1 MEREQL
7 VFPTIEEETRTPLV
21 VACGADDRY
30 SMALGVVLQSLL
42 THLRRDTE
50 LYLYILDGGI
60 SENNKKRLSRVVEG
74 KPFIKTHLEWKYPDV
89 TQFQQLKTIGHITAA
104 TYLRL
109 LVPDFVPDRFDKAIY
124 LDCDLLVEADLTEL
138 WEYDISDHALLAAQ
152 DYLIPYVSS
161 VGGMSKY
168 AEWGLDPALP
178 YLNAGVLVFNL
189 RRWRAEL
196 LGQRVFRFLQEHGEH
211 LTFNDQDGLNVV
223 MAGDWGMIEPRWNVA
238 TSILMFDQ
246 WMPSSFRDGIGPL
259 RAELLN
265 GRSIH
270 HFVGSMKP
278 WHLDCQHPAKL
289 RWRQVLAQSRWFE
302 PVETARPRSQPRS
315 QGMPER
321 PMTTVTIFIPTYN
334 RAPLLRTCL
343 ASVLAQ
349 DYSDFQVVVLDNAS
363 SDDTQAVVRSFK
375 DSRVTCLGNEVNI
388 GLVGNWLRALEL
400 NASQYFT
407 ILPDDDVMLPEFIRL
422 SVTALDGHPDAAFC
436 TGLAEYIDAEGNV
449 RDRQVVTDFPE
460 GLIRGMAFLDCVVA
474 GTAWNIH
481 PATVML
487 RAAASA
493 EVGSFAA
500 VHSKH
505 LFDLN
510 LYQETER
517 TQLEPRYA
525 VHSKHQFDLNLY
537 CRLAANFDL
546 FFFQR
551 RLAQV
556 RQHPEQARKLELQA
570 VEGSRQLAMTA
581 ERIEA
586 IGHLMHSERAADG
599 SYRAWLGERLQTLN
613 QVRSDLTCRLV
624 PSLGIGAI
632 EWMQMEAQR
641 IASVIPPENKFI
653 LVNENMW
660 APESV
665 AGRIA
670 LPFLERGGQY
680 WGQPENDQIAIR
692 EVERMRGSGSSF
704 MVFSPPG
711 FWWLDYYA
719 QFHRYLRLEYQCV
732 LDDDRLVVF
741 DLRKP
746 ASGDISHEDS

>member
-1 MEREQL
+1 MESPGTR
-7 VFPTIEEETRTPLV
+7 EETRTPLV

-42 THLRRDTE
+42 THLARETE
-50 LYLYILDGGI
+50 IYLYILDGGI

-74 KPFIKTHLEWKYPDV
+74 NPFIKTHLEWKVPDV
-89 TQFQQLKTIGHITAA
+89 TQFQQLKTSGHITAA

-109 LVPDFVPDRFDKAIY
+109 LVPDFVPEQFDKAIY

-138 WEYDISDHALLAAQ
+138 WEHDISDHALLAAQ
-152 DYLIPYVSS
+152 DHLIPYVSS
-161 VGGMSKY
+161 VGGLVKY
-168 AEWGLDPALP
+168 AVWGLDPALP
-178 YLNAGVLVFNL
+178 YLNAGVLVLNL
-189 RRWRAEL
+189 KRWRAEH

-223 MAGDWGMIEPRWNVA
+223 MARDWGMIEPRWNVA
-238 TSILMFDQ
+238 ASILMFDR
-246 WMPSSFRDGIGPL
+246 WAPSPFKEEIGPI
-259 RAELLN
+259 RAQLLT
-265 GRSIH
+265 GPSIH
-270 HFVGSMKP
+270 HFIGRMKP

-289 RWRQVLAQSRWFE
+289 KWRQVLAQSRWFE
-302 PVETARPRSQPRS
+302 PLETARPRSHSRS

-321 PMTTVTIFIPTYN
+321 TMTTVTIFIPTYN

-343 ASVLAQ
+343 GSVLSQ
-349 DYSDFQVVVLDNAS
+349 DYPDFQVVVLDDAS
-363 SDDTQAVVRSFK
+363 SDDTQAVVHSFK
-375 DSRVTCLGNEVNI
+375 DSRVTCLGNDVNL
-388 GLVGNWLRALEL
+388 GLVGNWMRALEL

-407 ILPDDDVMLPEFIRL
+407 ILPDDDVMLPGFIRL
-422 SVTALDGHPDAAFC
+422 SVTALDGHPDAAFS
-436 TGLAEYIDAEGNV
+436 TGLTEYIDAEGEV

-460 GLIRGMAFLDCVVA
+460 GLIHGMALLDCVVA
-474 GTAWNIH
+474 GTVWTIH

-487 RAAASA
+487 RAAALT
-493 EVGSFAA
+493 EVGSFKA

-505 LFDLN
+505 L
-510 LYQETER
+510 
-517 TQLEPRYA
+517 
-525 VHSKHQFDLNLY
+525 FDLNLY

-546 FFFQR
+546 FLFQR

-556 RQHPEQARKLELQA
+556 RQHPEQARELELQA
-570 VEGSRQLAMTA
+570 IEGSRQLAMTS
-581 ERIEA
+581 ERIDA
-586 IGHLMHSERAADG
+586 IGYLMHSERAADG
-599 SYRAWLGERLQTLN
+599 SYRAWLAERLQTLN

-624 PSLGIGAI
+624 PSLGISAT
-632 EWMQMEAQR
+632 EWMQMETQH
-641 IASVIPPENKFI
+641 IALVIPPENKFI

-670 LPFLERGGQY
+670 VPFLERDGQY
-680 WGQPENDQIAIR
+680 WGEPENDQIAIQ
-692 EVERMRGSGSSF
+692 EVERMRGCGSSF

-732 LDDDRLVVF
+732 MDDDRLVVF

-746 ASGDISHEDS
+746 ASGDISHENC